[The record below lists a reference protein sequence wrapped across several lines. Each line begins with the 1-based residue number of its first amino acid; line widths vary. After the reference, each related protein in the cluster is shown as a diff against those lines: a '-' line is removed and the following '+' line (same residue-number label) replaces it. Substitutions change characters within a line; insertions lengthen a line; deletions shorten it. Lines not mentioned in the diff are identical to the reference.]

1 MVDGGHLGFPSCLR
15 VKPINVN
22 ISASKSLRR
31 SKLVSKFTFSGSMNA
46 VKMLGI
52 SVSDVLPTVDDFF
65 GMIFT
70 QLGKLV
76 DNYLSYN
83 GHIVISY

>member
-1 MVDGGHLGFPSCLR
+1 
-15 VKPINVN
+15 
-22 ISASKSLRR
+22 
-31 SKLVSKFTFSGSMNA
+31 MNA

-52 SVSDVLPTVDDFF
+52 SVIDVLPTVDDFF
-65 GMIFT
+65 GMRFT

>member
-1 MVDGGHLGFPSCLR
+1 MADGGHLGFPSCSHI
-15 VKPINVN
+15 KPINVN

-31 SKLVSKFTFSGSMNA
+31 SILVSKCTFSGSMNA

-52 SVSDVLPTVDDFF
+52 SIIDVLPTVDDFF
-65 GMIFT
+65 GMTFT